1 MTFIADG
8 DIFGLSA
15 VLIGLAWIGFAI
27 DRTWLGRKT
36 SGAAWVIMGGVV
48 LSNFRITPF
57 ESPVYD
63 FVGEY
68 LVPVAIPLLLFKADL
83 RRIFRESGKV
93 IITFSIAACSTVL
106 GTVIGFYVL
115 DLGALG
121 PKVAGVYAS
130 GWIGGSVNFVA
141 VSKAVEMT
149 ADEFIV
155 ALSASNVVSIMAL
168 LTLIVAPSIGIVR
181 KFVPSRIMNG
191 QISDDVAEVT
201 EQKAQATQLTHTS
214 GALALS
220 FVICAIAHHLSVALL
235 IEQHSILLVTVLV
248 LVIANLFPATMNKLK
263 GDFDLGMLVMYI
275 FFAAMGSATNA
286 TAFVDSGLILFFFG
300 LIILVVHLMSV
311 FLAAKLFKFDLAE
324 AVVGSAAAFVGPAP
338 TAAIAMTHGWKTLV
352 TPGILCGI
360 FGYIIGTFIGV
371 ILTAILG

>member
-1 MTFIADG
+1 MTFIAEG

-168 LTLIVAPSIGIVR
+168 LTLIIAPSIGIVR
-181 KFVPSRIMNG
+181 KFVPSRIMDG

-201 EQKAQATQLTHTS
+201 EQKAQAMQLTHTS

-311 FLAAKLFKFDLAE
+311 FLAAKLFRFDLAE

>member
-1 MTFIADG
+1 MTFIAEG

-168 LTLIVAPSIGIVR
+168 LTLIIAPSIGIVR
-181 KFVPSRIMNG
+181 KFVPSRIMDG

-201 EQKAQATQLTHTS
+201 EQKAQAMQLTHTS

>member
-1 MTFIADG
+1 MTFIAEG

-168 LTLIVAPSIGIVR
+168 LTLIIAPSIGIVR
-181 KFVPSRIMNG
+181 KFVPSRIMDG

-235 IEQHSILLVTVLV
+235 I
-248 LVIANLFPATMNKLK
+248 
-263 GDFDLGMLVMYI
+263 
-275 FFAAMGSATNA
+275 
-286 TAFVDSGLILFFFG
+286 
-300 LIILVVHLMSV
+300 
-311 FLAAKLFKFDLAE
+311 
-324 AVVGSAAAFVGPAP
+324 
-338 TAAIAMTHGWKTLV
+338 
-352 TPGILCGI
+352 
-360 FGYIIGTFIGV
+360 
-371 ILTAILG
+371 